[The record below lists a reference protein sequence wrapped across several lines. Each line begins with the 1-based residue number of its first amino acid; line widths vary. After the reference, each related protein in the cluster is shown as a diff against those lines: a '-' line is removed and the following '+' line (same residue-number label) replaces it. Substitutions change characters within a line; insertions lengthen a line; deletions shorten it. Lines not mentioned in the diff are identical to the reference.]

1 MSGHLWAT
9 SLISI
14 WTRSL
19 LVLLTYSRLLVSDT
33 GSVKEIGSRHFLP
46 RTRVLDS
53 ALIKISWYGAASG
66 QDSDMVLPHRDRSR
80 SETHGIVLVMDAT
93 ACELCGRN
101 LARLDACPCKAGGQA
116 K

>member
-1 MSGHLWAT
+1 
-9 SLISI
+9 
-14 WTRSL
+14 
-19 LVLLTYSRLLVSDT
+19 
-33 GSVKEIGSRHFLP
+33 
-46 RTRVLDS
+46 
-53 ALIKISWYGAASG
+53 
-66 QDSDMVLPHRDRSR
+66 MVLPHRDRSR